1 MLEIAVGFSF
11 QKNFV
16 ALIDTVLAH
25 PVEPDSEAV
34 ITSYVTPHGRMKG
47 TSRSGQL
54 SISSDG
60 DGVTVCKN
68 LRDKIWG

>member
-11 QKNFV
+11 HKNFV

-34 ITSYVTPHGRMKG
+34 ITSYVTPHGRMKR
-47 TSRSGQL
+47 TSRSEL

-60 DGVTVCKN
+60 DGVTVCKS